1 IARPTILD
9 AEGNGRV
16 VSISGG
22 EAVTLTGLSLTGGYA
37 PDGAGLY
44 VENVFEQDVTLTVQ
58 DSAIYS
64 NTAQYHGGGIFVS
77 QSGIYVS
84 DSVIA
89 NNRTEADFGGG
100 GGMALVIDQD
110 SVYDIRHNRIANNYT
125 PGTGGGI
132 EFIGGLSAQMV
143 VAGNEIMSNTA
154 IFGGGLFA
162 YTVQYLHIHNNDIYG
177 NHSQQGG
184 GIGFLSSFDISVE
197 NNRIHDNV
205 VTAGD
210 GSSAFINGQGGGIA
224 VDYVAPLTMTNN
236 VIMDNQAISG
246 DGISINTDSDVRMF
260 HNTLARN
267 HDSAIQIIGAQHAG
281 QHCYTFTFICTH
293 VAMSNTLIVSHAVG
307 ISVTGLAVSVEADG
321 ILWHQTPM
329 TTAVFTTTNT
339 PISITHISVGDPLLA
354 ADGYHL
360 LAGSAAV
367 DQGVVTAVTHDID
380 NESRPQGLA
389 PDLGADELLP
399 LPPPDYKIYLPFLRK

>member
-1 IARPTILD
+1 
-9 AEGNGRV
+9 
-16 VSISGG
+16 
-22 EAVTLTGLSLTGGYA
+22 
-37 PDGAGLY
+37 
-44 VENVFEQDVTLTVQ
+44 
-58 DSAIYS
+58 
-64 NTAQYHGGGIFVS
+64 
-77 QSGIYVS
+77 
-84 DSVIA
+84 
-89 NNRTEADFGGG
+89 
-100 GGMALVIDQD
+100 M
-110 SVYDIRHNRIANNYT
+110 
-125 PGTGGGI
+125 
-132 EFIGGLSAQMV
+132 
-143 VAGNEIMSNTA
+143 
-154 IFGGGLFA
+154 
-162 YTVQYLHIHNNDIYG
+162 
-177 NHSQQGG
+177 
-184 GIGFLSSFDISVE
+184 
-197 NNRIHDNV
+197 
-205 VTAGD
+205 
-210 GSSAFINGQGGGIA
+210 GSGGGIA

-367 DQGVVTAVTHDID
+367 DQGVVTAVTQDID
-380 NESRPQGLA
+380 HESRPQGVA